1 MSSDFIGGFCTQTAD
16 ILNFIGWVITLIKIA
31 MPILIIVFGVLD
43 FGKAVVGADESVI
56 KKSVTTLGIRVVAG
70 LVIFFIPS
78 IIIWLFSLVNSYNNM
93 INDFTICQTCLL
105 APWNCNVSSDPSGA
119 F

>member
-1 MSSDFIGGFCTQTAD
+1 MDSNFIGGFCTQTAD
-16 ILNFIGWVITLIKIA
+16 ILNFVGWVITLIKIA

-43 FGKAVVGADESVI
+43 FGKAVVGADEKVI

-78 IIIWLFSLVNSYNNM
+78 IIVWLFGLVNAYNNM
-93 INDFTICQTCLL
+93 VGDFGICQTCLL
-105 APWNCNVSSDPSGA
+105 APWNCKVTSDANSA
-119 F
+119 Y

>member
-1 MSSDFIGGFCTQTAD
+1 MNSDFISGFCTQTAD
-16 ILNFIGWVITLIKIA
+16 ILNFAGWVITLVKIA

-43 FGKAVVGADESVI
+43 FGKAVVGADEKVI

-78 IIIWLFSLVNSYNNM
+78 IIVWLFSLVNAYNNM
-93 INDFTICQTCLL
+93 SDDFGVCQTCLL
-105 APWNCNVSSDPSGA
+105 APWKCKVSSDAGSA
-119 F
+119 Y